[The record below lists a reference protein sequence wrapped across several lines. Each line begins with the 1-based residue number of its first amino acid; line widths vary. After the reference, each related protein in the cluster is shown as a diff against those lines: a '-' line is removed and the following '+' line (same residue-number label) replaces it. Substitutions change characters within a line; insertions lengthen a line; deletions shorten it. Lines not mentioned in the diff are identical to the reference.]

1 MHLGRGFRLHLSPES
16 QFPLENHHSR
26 DWGSNRG
33 DDVLCVSPFRVQM
46 LKPLSLSDS
55 SSGVS
60 IPREQELGDG
70 EIGRSS
76 EFWKARGR
84 AQRQIFD
91 YTHLSAYHHSLG
103 TWLADFCAVSRH
115 MNPLSPLIL
124 PNDLTAWPV
133 FSVSNLHMCF
143 SNSVVVMGLREE
155 ACLKPMCLLCC
166 FLGIFS
172 PCLSDFLH

>member
-1 MHLGRGFRLHLSPES
+1 
-16 QFPLENHHSR
+16 
-26 DWGSNRG
+26 
-33 DDVLCVSPFRVQM
+33 M

-70 EIGRSS
+70 EISWSS

-155 ACLKPMCLLCC
+155 ACLKPMCPLCC

-172 PCLSDFLH
+172 PCLSDFLHWFNEKTGLCDSPEESDVLEHTQTLSAFISFRKFGRPEGI